1 LYTDSQLYQ
10 WNRVEDPEMNP
21 HPYGHLNFDKEAK
34 TIQKTNKQTNNNNK
48 KNQTVFSTNGAGSTG
63 CEDVGECKSI
73 HSYLLVQSSSSSR

>member
-48 KNQTVFSTNGAGSTG
+48 KNQTNKQKRIDPKIIPTS
-63 CEDVGECKSI
+63 
-73 HSYLLVQSSSSSR
+73 